1 MKIATIAILALVAA
15 APASA
20 SRPSLRAVLVADDL
34 RLSEGQDREIVKEQ
48 NFSPIARA
56 FKVDATRPDLVRSG
70 KKIFSVGENEVTVT
84 SRPDHTTVTR
94 EYESSTEASESAS
107 FYLGVDVA
115 IFGFA
120 ASIDMST
127 SSMNS
132 SKKKFIRIDDHR
144 NTEVSRVSLDP
155 VNMQEYLLPDVK
167 QFLLTRSP
175 ADILETIGP
184 FYATQL
190 TLGATFT
197 LSVLGEVQSEAQ
209 AKSFAMEVSANY
221 LSFVKMSVGGSHD
234 SSSASSCTDFTTTYA
249 TSGGDST
256 IWHSKT
262 KPVDELQ
269 AEWHA
274 SITNENLSVIRP
286 KLKYIWTL
294 LAHDDMNHTK
304 AAEVEEYIT
313 GKWEEEKAGVVEKE
327 MELVPATWKKD
338 KVVEGNVIIGQPD
351 EQAGRYASRSYT
363 NRACNMVIDSESTSD
378 DGLWDLTQLLCE
390 HNSQCL
396 MWGSNSYVGHLS
408 LPEGIKAETYWKH
421 GEGTQ
426 FNTYEAT
433 KAETEDGAMEIGDF
447 WNRDHNYR
455 VWKFKFTVLP
465 GYTCNNQD
473 TATCQ

>member
-1 MKIATIAILALVAA
+1 M
-15 APASA
+15 
-20 SRPSLRAVLVADDL
+20 
-34 RLSEGQDREIVKEQ
+34 G
-48 NFSPIARA
+48 
-56 FKVDATRPDLVRSG
+56 
-70 KKIFSVGENEVTVT
+70 
-84 SRPDHTTVTR
+84 
-94 EYESSTEASESAS
+94 
-107 FYLGVDVA
+107 
-115 IFGFA
+115 GFA

-262 KPVDELQ
+262 
-269 AEWHA
+269 
-274 SITNENLSVIRP
+274 NENLSVIRP

-304 AAEVEEYIT
+304 AA
-313 GKWEEEKAGVVEKE
+313 EEEKAGVVEKE

-351 EQAGRYASRSYT
+351 EQAGRYDSRSYT

-378 DGLWDLTQLLCE
+378 DGLWDLKQLQCDG
-390 HNSQCL
+390 NSRCL

-408 LPEGIKAETYWKH
+408 LPEGIKAETYWKD

-447 WNRDHNYR
+447 WNRDHN
-455 VWKFKFTVLP
+455 
-465 GYTCNNQD
+465 
-473 TATCQ
+473 